1 MLYGGIMKLINVEQT
16 ANVFTITNLS
26 NGFVS
31 IEVREKSPTNTIIKY
46 GGGLRKLGDKSTF
59 QFKPA
64 QYQVRKGKP
73 LFVKATFNGEVE
85 TTQITIQ

>member
-1 MLYGGIMKLINVEQT
+1 MFHGGIMKLINVEQT
-16 ANVFTITNLS
+16 ENIFTITNLS

-31 IEVREKSPTNTIIKY
+31 IEVREKSPTNTMIKW

-73 LFVKATFNGEVE
+73 LYIKATFNGEIE
-85 TTQITIQ
+85 TSQITIQ

>member
-1 MLYGGIMKLINVEQT
+1 MKLVKIEQT

-31 IEVREKSPTNTIIKY
+31 IEVREKSPTNTMIKW

-59 QFKPA
+59 KFTPA
-64 QYQVRKGKP
+64 QYPLRKGKP
-73 LFVKATFNGEVE
+73 LFIKATFNGEVE